1 MSVTP
6 ESDVDFIRIL
16 IVDGGF
22 VLFVLFVVLVLL
34 PDSKEFVH

>member
-16 IVDGGF
+16 IVDGGLI
-22 VLFVLFVVLVLL
+22 LFVVFVVLVLL
-34 PDSKEFVH
+34 PDSEDFVH